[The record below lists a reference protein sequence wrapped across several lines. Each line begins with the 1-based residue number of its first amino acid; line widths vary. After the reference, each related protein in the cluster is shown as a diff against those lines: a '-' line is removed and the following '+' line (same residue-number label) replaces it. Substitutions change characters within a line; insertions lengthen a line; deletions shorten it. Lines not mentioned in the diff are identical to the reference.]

1 MIRLEAIFFLIK
13 NGEKYLSSFQIYFYD
28 SSFPISHYH
37 LTSRYEC
44 AIKETNQINFK
55 TTWFISL
62 LTKTFYFLRGLYWS
76 NTNRQIKSKQWVIY
90 FMLTSKSE
98 RKQYKDVT
106 RGYPWVRVALDKN
119 KSFPLSRNLWLKI
132 LFLCGVT
139 KYNIVSILMA
149 LNKKVR

>member
-44 AIKETNQINFK
+44 AIKETNQINFE

-62 LTKTFYFLRGLYWS
+62 LTKTFYFYKRSLLKECIPSDKKQALSYLFYADFEKWTQTIQRCDSGVPL
-76 NTNRQIKSKQWVIY
+76 SKGCTAQ
-90 FMLTSKSE
+90 
-98 RKQYKDVT
+98 KQ
-106 RGYPWVRVALDKN
+106 
-119 KSFPLSRNLWLKI
+119 SFPLSRNLWLKI

-139 KYNIVSILMA
+139 KYNIISILMA